1 MGTVE
6 KVSVALS
13 AELLQMVKDAVRS
26 GDYASTS
33 EVVRDALRD
42 WQYRQELR
50 KAELDRVRHA
60 WQAGIDSGDPEPFD
74 ANKIRKKARA
84 RLTEIAGRGRTE

>member
-50 KAELDRVRHA
+50 KAELNRVRHA
-60 WQAGIDSGDPEPFD
+60 WQTGIDSGDPEPFD